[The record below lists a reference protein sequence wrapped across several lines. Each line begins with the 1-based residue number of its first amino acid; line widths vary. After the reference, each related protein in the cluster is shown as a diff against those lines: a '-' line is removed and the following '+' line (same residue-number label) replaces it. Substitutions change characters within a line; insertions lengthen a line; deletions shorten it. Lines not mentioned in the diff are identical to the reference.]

1 MHVVQYRLFR
11 YFLQRIQAYAIILSA
26 MGLMIYR
33 IIYEIN
39 PSMQV
44 VNMNEA
50 SDTKIKSIT
59 IHAEF
64 QIFLEETSSQNPFDI
79 IITQETINNVS
90 HRIVLTLQDIID
102 RKIEQLDASRMTD
115 EEYEKFMSLVNYFV
129 SLSQSLN
136 QALRRSRKIYENR
149 DERDSTLW

>member
-1 MHVVQYRLFR
+1 MHVVKYRLFR
-11 YFLQRIQAYAIILSA
+11 YFLQPIQAYAIILSA
-26 MGLMIYR
+26 MGLMIYH
-33 IIYEIN
+33 IVSEIN

-50 SDTKIKSIT
+50 SDTEIKSIT

-64 QIFLEETSSQNPFDI
+64 RIFLEETSSQNPFDI

-90 HRIVLTLQDIID
+90 HRIVLPLQDIID

-115 EEYEKFMSLVNYFV
+115 EEYERFMSLVNYFV
-129 SLSQSLN
+129 LLSQSLN

>member
-1 MHVVQYRLFR
+1 MHVAKYRLFR

-26 MGLMIYR
+26 MGLMIYH
-33 IIYEIN
+33 IVYKIN

-44 VNMNEA
+44 DNMNEA
-50 SDTKIKSIT
+50 SDTEITSIT

-64 QIFLEETSSQNPFDI
+64 QIFLEEASSQKPFDI

-90 HRIVLTLQDIID
+90 HRIVLPLQDIID

-115 EEYEKFMSLVNYFV
+115 EEYEKFSSLVNYFV
-129 SLSQSLN
+129 SLSQSLK
-136 QALRRSRKIYENR
+136 QALKRSGNIYENR